1 MAWNE
6 EGSISEIFPGP
17 LGKIVVATTKGVQLY
32 DFTAKKSVAKLN
44 PKSSNIKTVIWSKN
58 FSRAAIVFKTRVI
71 FVDKMFNTLFEHR
84 LSEAVLSGYFNEQDS
99 FIYST
104 HYHVKYIIDKESAGV
119 LATLTQRIYLITITG
134 STLYYVDQ
142 KGDKGTMKLDMSE
155 YNYKMNV
162 IKGKIGEVT
171 RQLSKGEVVGTLA
184 IRYLEKQNIP
194 DLALAYEKDD
204 KNKFNLAIAS
214 GNLEAALL
222 AAVEMKRKDYFKA
235 LAEEALRQGNLQVA
249 EICYQKTMSFN
260 KLVFLYLFTGNLSKL
275 EIIMNLAKTKLK
287 DPMLSYQAALLLG
300 SVENRVKL
308 LAESGNLPLAY
319 VLARKHELN
328 NLIIPLQEAIKKDS
342 KIDQEILNV
351 FVVVKNRMMRVYL

>member
-17 LGKIVVATTKGVQLY
+17 LGKIVVVTTKGVQLY

-44 PKSSNIKTVIWSKN
+44 SKSSSVKTVIWSRN
-58 FSRAAIVFKTRVI
+58 FSRAAIIFKTRVT
-71 FVDKMFNTLFEHR
+71 FVDKIFNTLFEHK
-84 LSEAVLSGYFNEQDS
+84 LSEPVLSGYFNEQDS
-99 FIYST
+99 FIYSA
-104 HYHVKYIIDKESAGV
+104 HYHVKYIIDKESAGII
-119 LATLTQRIYLITITG
+119 ATLTQRIYLIAITG
-134 STLYYVDQ
+134 STVHYVDQ
-142 KGDKGTMKLDMSE
+142 KGDTGTMKIDMSE

-171 RQLSKGEVVGTLA
+171 RQLSKGEIIGTLS

-214 GNLEAALL
+214 GNLEAALF
-222 AAVEMKRKDYFKA
+222 AAVEMKRKDYFKV

-260 KLVFLYLFTGNLSKL
+260 KLIFLYLFTGNLSKL

-319 VLARKHELN
+319 TLARKHGLSS
-328 NLIIPLQEAIKKDS
+328 LVLPLQEAIRKDS

-351 FVVVKNRMMRVYL
+351 FIVVKSRMMQVCL